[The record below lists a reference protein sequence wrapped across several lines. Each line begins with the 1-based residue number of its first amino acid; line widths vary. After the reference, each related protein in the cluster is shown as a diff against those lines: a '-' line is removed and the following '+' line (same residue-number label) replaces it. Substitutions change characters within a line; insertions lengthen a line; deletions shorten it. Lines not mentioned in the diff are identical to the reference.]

1 MNFNS
6 ILHKSTL
13 KNDISGGLLAAIIGL
28 PMALAFGVQSGLGAQ
43 AGIYT
48 AIILA
53 LVASVVG
60 GTKTLISDPTGPMTI
75 VAATVVTLGVTA
87 TGELSTALPL
97 ILATFVLAGVFELI
111 FGLLDFGKY
120 VKFMPYPVVSS
131 FMAGIGIIIIS
142 MQLFPLLG
150 HVSPKGFI
158 NIISQL
164 HDPISNVNSYSL
176 GLGLLTLAIIFLLPK
191 ITTKLPSILVALVV
205 STFLSVIFRLDVPVI
220 GTIPQRLPK
229 LHLTELFSLH
239 WLDLKAIVK
248 PALLLGGLGVIDSLL
263 TSVVAD
269 NLTKTKHDSRR
280 TIIGQ
285 GLGNILVGLFGGI
298 PGAGA
303 TMGTVSNIKA
313 GGLTKFSGFMKGIFL
328 LIIVVSVS
336 DYVAMIPM
344 SVLAGILIFIGISII
359 DYKGIKMLLQVPK
372 QDALVWLIVLFFTIF
387 DNLLNAVAAGFVL
400 ASVLFIGQVVK
411 GMKKSHKESLLEGMV
426 ERKEIPEDLAK
437 SIYVQNLDGPL
448 FFGFANQYRALCSAI
463 DDMMIII
470 IRMNN
475 VPFLDQSGLVT
486 LETVIQDWHD
496 RGIQVYICDADEYVK
511 SMLVNIELIPDLVSE
526 QNYFGTFRECIAHI
540 KGKVDGK
547 HDIRQFESALLERHV
562 LKNRMRKIA

>member
-1 MNFNS
+1 MNFVATENTVN
-6 ILHKSTL
+6 LRK
-13 KNDISGGLLAAIIGL
+13 DISGGLLAAIVSL
-28 PMALAFGVQSGLGAQ
+28 PMGLAFGVQSGLGAQ

-53 LVASVVG
+53 LVASLIG
-60 GTKTLISDPTGPMTI
+60 GTRTLISDPTGPMTI
-75 VAATVVTLGVTA
+75 VAATVVTLGISI
-87 TGELSTALPL
+87 TGDLSSALPL
-97 ILATFVLAGVFELI
+97 IIGTFVLAGIFELV

-150 HVSPKGFI
+150 HVSPKGFLTI
-158 NIISQL
+158 VSTL
-164 HDPISNVNSYSL
+164 DDPVSNVNLSSFIL
-176 GLGLLTLAIIFLLPK
+176 GVCTIAIIYILPK
-191 ITTKLPSILVALVV
+191 VTTKLPSILVALVV
-205 STFLSVIFRLDVPVI
+205 CTSISVILKLDVPVI
-220 GTIPQRLPK
+220 GNIPRSLPK
-229 LHLTELFSLH
+229 LHIMELFSLQ
-239 WLDLKAIVK
+239 WVDLKTMIK
-248 PALLLGGLGVIDSLL
+248 PAIMLGGLGVIDSLL
-263 TSVVAD
+263 TSVVSD
-269 NLTKTKHDSRR
+269 NLTKTKHDSRK

-285 GLGNILVGLFGGI
+285 GLGNILVGMFGGI

-313 GGLTKFSGFMKGIFL
+313 GGVSKFSGFMKGIFL
-328 LIIVVSVS
+328 LVIVVGVA

-344 SVLAGILIFIGISII
+344 SVLAGILIYIGISII
-359 DYKGIKMLLQVPK
+359 DYKGIKMLLHVPK
-372 QDALVWLIVLFFTIF
+372 QDACVWLIVLFFTIF

-400 ASVLFIGQVVK
+400 ASILFIGQVAK
-411 GMKKSHKESLLEGMV
+411 GMMKSHSEYSLEGMV

-448 FFGFANQYRALCSAI
+448 FFGFANQYRALCGAI

-486 LETVIQDWHD
+486 LETVIKEWHD
-496 RGIQVYICDADEYVK
+496 RGIQVYICDANEYVK

-526 QNYFGTFRECIAHI
+526 QNYFESFKDCITHI
-540 KGKVDGK
+540 KNKVDGK
-547 HDIRQFESALLERHV
+547 QDIRQFESALLELHV

>member
-1 MNFNS
+1 MNFVPIENTVN
-6 ILHKSTL
+6 LRK
-13 KNDISGGLLAAIIGL
+13 DISGGLLAAIVSL
-28 PMALAFGVQSGLGAQ
+28 PMGLAFGVQSGLGAQ

-48 AIILA
+48 AILLA
-53 LVASVVG
+53 LVSSLIG
-60 GTKTLISDPTGPMTI
+60 GTRTLISDPTGPMTI
-75 VAATVVTLGVTA
+75 VAATVVTLGISI
-87 TGELSTALPL
+87 TGDLSTALPL
-97 ILATFVLAGVFELI
+97 IIGTFVLAGIFELV

-150 HVSPKGFI
+150 HVSPKGFL
-158 NIISQL
+158 NIVSTL
-164 HDPISNVNSYSL
+164 DDPVSNVNLSSFIL
-176 GLGLLTLAIIFLLPK
+176 GVCTIAIIYILPK
-191 ITTKLPSILVALVV
+191 VTTKLPSILVALVV
-205 STFLSVIFRLDVPVI
+205 CTSISVILKLDVPVI
-220 GTIPQRLPK
+220 GNIPRSLPK
-229 LHLTELFSLH
+229 LHIMELFSLQ
-239 WLDLKAIVK
+239 WVDLKTMIK
-248 PALLLGGLGVIDSLL
+248 PAIMLGGLGVIDSLL
-263 TSVVAD
+263 TSVVSD
-269 NLTKTKHDSRR
+269 NLTKTKHDSRK

-285 GLGNILVGLFGGI
+285 GLGNILVGMFGGI

-313 GGLTKFSGFMKGIFL
+313 GGVSKFSGFMKGIFL
-328 LIIVVSVS
+328 LVIVVGVA

-344 SVLAGILIFIGISII
+344 SVLAGILIYIGISII
-359 DYKGIKMLLQVPK
+359 DYKGIKMLLHVPK
-372 QDALVWLIVLFFTIF
+372 QDACVWLIVLFFTIF

-400 ASVLFIGQVVK
+400 ASILFIGQVAK
-411 GMKKSHKESLLEGMV
+411 GMMKSHSEYSLEGMV

-486 LETVIQDWHD
+486 LETVIKEWHD
-496 RGIQVYICDADEYVK
+496 RGIQVYICDANEYVK

-526 QNYFGTFRECIAHI
+526 QNYFESFKECITHI
-540 KGKVDGK
+540 KNKVDGK
-547 HDIRQFESALLERHV
+547 QDIRQFESALLELHV

>member
-1 MNFNS
+1 MNFVPIENTVN
-6 ILHKSTL
+6 LRK
-13 KNDISGGLLAAIIGL
+13 DISGGLLAAIVSL
-28 PMALAFGVQSGLGAQ
+28 PMGLAFGVQSGLGAQ

-53 LVASVVG
+53 LVASLIG
-60 GTKTLISDPTGPMTI
+60 GTRTLISDPTGPMTI
-75 VAATVVTLGVTA
+75 VAATVVTLGISI
-87 TGELSTALPL
+87 TGDLSTALPL
-97 ILATFVLAGVFELI
+97 IIGTFVLAGIFELV

-150 HVSPKGFI
+150 HVSPKGFL
-158 NIISQL
+158 NIVSTL
-164 HDPISNVNSYSL
+164 DDPVSNVNLSSFIL
-176 GLGLLTLAIIFLLPK
+176 GVCTIAIIYILPK
-191 ITTKLPSILVALVV
+191 VTTKLPSILVALVV
-205 STFLSVIFRLDVPVI
+205 CTSISVILKLDVPVI
-220 GTIPQRLPK
+220 GNIPRSLPK
-229 LHLTELFSLH
+229 LHIMELFSLQ
-239 WLDLKAIVK
+239 WVDLKTMIK
-248 PALLLGGLGVIDSLL
+248 PAIMLGGLGVIDSLL
-263 TSVVAD
+263 TSVVSD
-269 NLTKTKHDSRR
+269 NLTKTKHDSRK

-285 GLGNILVGLFGGI
+285 GLGNILVGMFGGI

-313 GGLTKFSGFMKGIFL
+313 GGVSKFSGFMKGIFL
-328 LIIVVSVS
+328 LVIVVGVA

-344 SVLAGILIFIGISII
+344 SVLAGILIYIGISII
-359 DYKGIKMLLQVPK
+359 DYKGIKMLLHVPK
-372 QDALVWLIVLFFTIF
+372 QDACVWLIVLFFTIF

-400 ASVLFIGQVVK
+400 ASILFIGQVAK
-411 GMKKSHKESLLEGMV
+411 GMMKSHSEYSLEGMV

-486 LETVIQDWHD
+486 LETVIKEWHD
-496 RGIQVYICDADEYVK
+496 RGIQVYICDANEYVK
-511 SMLVNIELIPDLVSE
+511 SMLVKIDLIPDLVSE
-526 QNYFGTFRECIAHI
+526 QNYFESFKECITHI
-540 KGKVDGK
+540 KNKVDGK
-547 HDIRQFESALLERHV
+547 QDIRQFESALLELHV

>member
-1 MNFNS
+1 MNFVPIENTVN
-6 ILHKSTL
+6 LRK
-13 KNDISGGLLAAIIGL
+13 DISGGLLAAIVSL
-28 PMALAFGVQSGLGAQ
+28 PMGLAFGVQSGLGAQ

-53 LVASVVG
+53 LVASLIG
-60 GTKTLISDPTGPMTI
+60 GTRTLISDPTGPMTI
-75 VAATVVTLGVTA
+75 VAATVVTLGISI
-87 TGELSTALPL
+87 TGDLSTALPL
-97 ILATFVLAGVFELI
+97 IIGTFVLAGIFELV

-150 HVSPKGFI
+150 HVSPKGFL
-158 NIISQL
+158 NIVSTL
-164 HDPISNVNSYSL
+164 DDPVSNVNLSSFIL
-176 GLGLLTLAIIFLLPK
+176 GVCTIAIIYILPK
-191 ITTKLPSILVALVV
+191 VTTKLPSILVALVV
-205 STFLSVIFRLDVPVI
+205 CTSISVILKLDVPVI
-220 GTIPQRLPK
+220 GNIPRSLPK
-229 LHLTELFSLH
+229 LHIMELFSLQ
-239 WLDLKAIVK
+239 WVDLKTMIK
-248 PALLLGGLGVIDSLL
+248 PAIMLGGLGVIDSLL
-263 TSVVAD
+263 TSVVSD
-269 NLTKTKHDSRR
+269 NLTKTKHDSRK

-285 GLGNILVGLFGGI
+285 GLGNILVGMFGGI

-313 GGLTKFSGFMKGIFL
+313 GGVSKFSGFMKGIFL
-328 LIIVVSVS
+328 LVIVVGVA

-344 SVLAGILIFIGISII
+344 SVLAGILIYIGISII
-359 DYKGIKMLLQVPK
+359 DYKGIKMLLHVPK
-372 QDALVWLIVLFFTIF
+372 QDACVWLIVLFFTIF

-400 ASVLFIGQVVK
+400 ASILFIGQVAK
-411 GMKKSHKESLLEGMV
+411 GMMKSHSEYSLEGMV

-486 LETVIQDWHD
+486 LETVIKEWHD
-496 RGIQVYICDADEYVK
+496 RGIQVYICDANEYVK

-526 QNYFGTFRECIAHI
+526 QNYFESFKECITHI
-540 KGKVDGK
+540 KNKVDGK
-547 HDIRQFESALLERHV
+547 QDIRQFESALLELHV

>member
-1 MNFNS
+1 MNFVPIENTVN
-6 ILHKSTL
+6 LRK
-13 KNDISGGLLAAIIGL
+13 DISGGLLAAIVSL
-28 PMALAFGVQSGLGAQ
+28 PMGLAFGVQSGLGAQ

-48 AIILA
+48 AILLA
-53 LVASVVG
+53 LVSSLIG
-60 GTKTLISDPTGPMTI
+60 GTRTLISDPTGPMTI
-75 VAATVVTLGVTA
+75 VAATVVTLGISI
-87 TGELSTALPL
+87 TGDLSTALPL
-97 ILATFVLAGVFELI
+97 IIGTFVLAGIFELV

-150 HVSPKGFI
+150 HVSPKGFL
-158 NIISQL
+158 NIVSTL
-164 HDPISNVNSYSL
+164 DDPVSNVNLSSFIL
-176 GLGLLTLAIIFLLPK
+176 GVCTIAIIYILPK
-191 ITTKLPSILVALVV
+191 VTTKLPSILVALVV
-205 STFLSVIFRLDVPVI
+205 CTSISVILKLDVPVI
-220 GTIPQRLPK
+220 GNIPRSLPK
-229 LHLTELFSLH
+229 LHIMELFSLQ
-239 WLDLKAIVK
+239 WVDLKTMIK
-248 PALLLGGLGVIDSLL
+248 PAIMLGGLGVIDSLL
-263 TSVVAD
+263 TSVVSD
-269 NLTKTKHDSRR
+269 NLTKTKHDSRK

-285 GLGNILVGLFGGI
+285 GLGNILVGMFGGI

-313 GGLTKFSGFMKGIFL
+313 GGVSKFSGFMKGIFL
-328 LIIVVSVS
+328 LVIVVGVA

-344 SVLAGILIFIGISII
+344 SVLAGILIYIGISII
-359 DYKGIKMLLQVPK
+359 DYKGIKMLLHVPK
-372 QDALVWLIVLFFTIF
+372 QDACVWLIVLFFTIF

-400 ASVLFIGQVVK
+400 ASILFIGQVAK
-411 GMKKSHKESLLEGMV
+411 GMMKSHSEYSLEGMV

-486 LETVIQDWHD
+486 LETVIKEWHD
-496 RGIQVYICDADEYVK
+496 RGIQVYICDANEYVK
-511 SMLVNIELIPDLVSE
+511 SMLVKIDLIPDLVSE
-526 QNYFGTFRECIAHI
+526 QNYFESFKECITHI
-540 KGKVDGK
+540 KNKVDGK
-547 HDIRQFESALLERHV
+547 QDIRQFESALLELHV

>member
-1 MNFNS
+1 MNFVPIENTVN
-6 ILHKSTL
+6 LRK
-13 KNDISGGLLAAIIGL
+13 DISGGLLAAIVSL
-28 PMALAFGVQSGLGAQ
+28 PMGLAFGVQSGLGAQ

-48 AIILA
+48 AILLA
-53 LVASVVG
+53 LVASLIG
-60 GTKTLISDPTGPMTI
+60 GTRTLISDPTGPMTI
-75 VAATVVTLGVTA
+75 VAATVVTLGISI
-87 TGELSTALPL
+87 TGDLSTALPL
-97 ILATFVLAGVFELI
+97 IIGTFVLAGIFELV

-150 HVSPKGFI
+150 HVSPKGFL
-158 NIISQL
+158 NIVSTL
-164 HDPISNVNSYSL
+164 DDPVSNVNLSSFIL
-176 GLGLLTLAIIFLLPK
+176 GVCTIAIIYILPK
-191 ITTKLPSILVALVV
+191 VTTKLPSILVALVV
-205 STFLSVIFRLDVPVI
+205 CTSISVILKLDVPVI
-220 GTIPQRLPK
+220 GNIPRSLPK
-229 LHLTELFSLH
+229 LHIMELFSLQ
-239 WLDLKAIVK
+239 WVDLKTMIK
-248 PALLLGGLGVIDSLL
+248 PAIMLGGLGVIDSLL
-263 TSVVAD
+263 TSVVSD
-269 NLTKTKHDSRR
+269 NLTKTKHDSRK

-285 GLGNILVGLFGGI
+285 GLGNILVGMFGGI

-313 GGLTKFSGFMKGIFL
+313 GGVSKFSGFMKGIFL
-328 LIIVVSVS
+328 LVIVVGVA

-344 SVLAGILIFIGISII
+344 SVLAGILIYIGISII
-359 DYKGIKMLLQVPK
+359 DYKGIKMLLHVPK
-372 QDALVWLIVLFFTIF
+372 QDACVWLIVLFFTIF

-400 ASVLFIGQVVK
+400 ASILFIGQVAK
-411 GMKKSHKESLLEGMV
+411 GMMKSHSEYSLEGMV

-486 LETVIQDWHD
+486 LETVIKEWHD
-496 RGIQVYICDADEYVK
+496 RGIQVYICDANEYVK

-526 QNYFGTFRECIAHI
+526 QNYFESFKECITHI
-540 KGKVDGK
+540 KNKVDGK
-547 HDIRQFESALLERHV
+547 QDIRQFESALLELHV